1 MMSNLTSTVLLLTL
15 GGFPFV
21 LFSDGIIKTDHFGI
35 WPLCGG
41 GGGRPSPEA
50 GHHCPLVAAGGS
62 FRRAGRSRLQQ
73 GRPRWSPWVT
83 QDIHGAHTERPCLD
97 QTSPPR
103 SSETRQWRQSLDWQM
118 KASRVRIWT
127 GLKELFNRDVHKW
140 SERPSA
146 GSSSRRLWESQI
158 GEGGGEGR
166 MAGVLEPYPPPPQ
179 GADGSGGTQRPGT
192 RCPAGYQEGR
202 ATSCS
207 LPPRCLSRRD
217 RGSEPMGKVNLCPQ
231 VVCLELPG
239 RGPRGWS
246 PAHTRE
252 ACSLASWVGVLVSG
266 GGAGEGEMVEGP
278 GFGGHAP
285 TCSQSW
291 RTEHTFSKKAVGW

>member
-166 MAGVLEPYPPPPQ
+166 A
-179 GADGSGGTQRPGT
+179 GSGRNEEGGHCHVVHLSPQMTF
-192 RCPAGYQEGR
+192 RCPICPALAPLSSMSTPPR
-202 ATSCS
+202 
-207 LPPRCLSRRD
+207 LPPL
-217 RGSEPMGKVNLCPQ
+217 
-231 VVCLELPG
+231 
-239 RGPRGWS
+239 GPRD
-246 PAHTRE
+246 
-252 ACSLASWVGVLVSG
+252 L
-266 GGAGEGEMVEGP
+266 EGP
-278 GFGGHAP
+278 SGCHGILVLLQIRLGATLHVWSFAL
-285 TCSQSW
+285 TADIN
-291 RTEHTFSKKAVGW
+291 RTR